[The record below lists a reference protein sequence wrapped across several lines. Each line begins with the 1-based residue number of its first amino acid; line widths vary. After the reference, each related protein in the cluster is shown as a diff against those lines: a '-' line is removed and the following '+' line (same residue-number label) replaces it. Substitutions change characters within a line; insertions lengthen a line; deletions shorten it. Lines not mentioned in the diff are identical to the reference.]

1 MNSEICLGAFS
12 LFRRISRLAIPPQKS
27 KTNSKTMIRYLCF
40 VAYPIVFTGIRGWS
54 AGITGLAFTGMA
66 VGELFLEPISPYPC
80 RVLFS
85 RYSPGISTFEANFAI
100 QELSSYRKADAE
112 ISIGCFL
119 VIDQL
124 S

>member
-1 MNSEICLGAFS
+1 MGSEICLGAFA
-12 LFRRISRLAIPPQKS
+12 LFRHIPRLAVPPQES

-66 VGELFLEPISPYPC
+66 VGESFLEPISPDPC

-85 RYSPGISTFEANFAI
+85 
-100 QELSSYRKADAE
+100 
-112 ISIGCFL
+112 SILVEFL
-119 VIDQL
+119 VSRPTL
-124 S
+124 RLKN